1 MIGYLDTVTQGRET
15 AEAVRDTANR
25 ISGLLDNLPTIPHIP
40 ATPSIPCAPDF
51 GEVPSLSDLGRS
63 RLEDLIPQAPS
74 LDDLP
79 SIPERPS
86 LPDLSDLTDI
96 SDLPDLGV
104 LGDFPVDQPE
114 QIEDPVEELYADV
127 VEEAAEPVHEPAPWA
142 KDEEQATAVL
152 QVCRNGWNTVDTRPL
167 VAAWFSA

>member
-25 ISGLLDNLPTIPHIP
+25 ISGLLDSLP
-40 ATPSIPCAPDF
+40 ATPSVPSTPSAPGF
-51 GEVPSLSDLGRS
+51 GQVPSLSDLGRS
-63 RLEDLIPQAPS
+63 RLDDLIPEVPS

-79 SIPERPS
+79 SIPDRPS
-86 LPDLSDLTDI
+86 LPDVPDFSDLSDLGT
-96 SDLPDLGV
+96 
-104 LGDFPVDQPE
+104 LGDFPVDRPE

-127 VEEAAEPVHEPAPWA
+127 VEEAAEPVREPAPWA
-142 KDEEQATAVL
+142 RDEEQATAVL
-152 QVCRNGWNTVDTRPL
+152 RVCRNGWNTVDTRPL